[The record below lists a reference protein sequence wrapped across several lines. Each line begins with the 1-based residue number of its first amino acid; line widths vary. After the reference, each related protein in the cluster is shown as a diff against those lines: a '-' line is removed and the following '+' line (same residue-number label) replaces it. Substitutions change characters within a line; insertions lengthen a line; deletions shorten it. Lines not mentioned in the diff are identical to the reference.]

1 MIAQTNLSQISPEL
15 VAFIVFIVFLYAI
28 LSKLGDK

>member
-15 VAFIVFIVFLYAI
+15 VVIIVFTAFLYAI